1 MSRCLTRRTALLAAA
16 LTVALPLAAVSQT
29 TVFRTLPKESLRGE
43 LVVLSADAATLN
55 GQPVAIAHN
64 PRIRNDRNRLV
75 RPSALEGV
83 KLQANYTL
91 DNRGELREIWV
102 LNDDELSR
110 PWPKSAEEAA
120 KWVYNPI
127 QRIWIK
133 P

>member
-1 MSRCLTRRTALLAAA
+1 MSRCLTRRAALLAAA
-16 LTVALPLAAVSQT
+16 LTVAAPAAALAQT
-29 TVFRTLPKESLRGE
+29 SVFRTLPPGSLRGE
-43 LVVLSADAATLN
+43 LVVLSAEAALLN
-55 GQPVAIAHN
+55 GQPARIAHN

-91 DNRGELREIWV
+91 DNRGELRDIWV
-102 LNDDELSR
+102 LTEDELGQL
-110 PWPKSAEEAA
+110 WPKTPDEAA
-120 KWVYNPI
+120 KWAYHPI